1 MHHTMMIHITR
12 AVHALVMDEEIVSLH
27 YSIYS
32 GSHLKTILKL
42 GRKTNYQTYGKNKIN
57 YNIINIKFCINR
69 LTPLEYIGNCI
80 SPSHPD
86 MEQLLLLYWIK

>member
-1 MHHTMMIHITR
+1 MKYEWKFGSVQILMARQCIIG

-42 GRKTNYQTYGKNKIN
+42 GRKTNYQTYGKRK
-57 YNIINIKFCINR
+57 
-69 LTPLEYIGNCI
+69 
-80 SPSHPD
+80 
-86 MEQLLLLYWIK
+86 

>member
-1 MHHTMMIHITR
+1 MHHTMMIHIIG
-12 AVHALVMDEEIVSLH
+12 AVHALVMDEEIISLH
-27 YSIYS
+27 YCIYS

-57 YNIINIKFCINR
+57 YEIINIKFSINR

-80 SPSHPD
+80 SPSHPNL
-86 MEQLLLLYWIK
+86 EQLQLLYLIQ